1 MGWTSIYQLFWG
13 SLGTRVL
20 TIPSLV
26 AQRKVG
32 VKIET
37 QHPSNVTW
45 HKLETH
51 WAGAAGGCQD
61 LSILTGTCPDRSA
74 TANLVTSSWC
84 CLEQICGWHFS
95 ICVLCKIISRPFA
108 HNIYL
113 SIDLS
118 IDLYLSISIYLSL
131 SICLSIYLSL
141 SISIYIYLYLS
152 ISIYIYLYLS
162 ISIYIYLSIS
172 IYLSIYLSLSI
183 YRSIYLSLSIYR
195 LYICIQSGLWSY
207 YYFAQDIARSSKPT
221 TFPMPLSLDSCVI
234 ALTYRRHGCPSL
246 TNIET

>member
-1 MGWTSIYQLFWG
+1 MLFYQ
-13 SLGTRVL
+13 RV
-20 TIPSLV
+20 V

-45 HKLETH
+45 HKLETN

-95 ICVLCKIISRPFA
+95 ICVLCKIISRPFV

-118 IDLYLSISIYLSL
+118 FVDRSIDLSID
-131 SICLSIYLSL
+131 
-141 SISIYIYLYLS
+141 
-152 ISIYIYLYLS
+152 
-162 ISIYIYLSIS
+162 
-172 IYLSIYLSLSI
+172 LSI
-183 YRSIYLSLSIYR
+183 YRSIDLSIY
-195 LYICIQSGLWSY
+195 LSIDCIYVYNQVYDLIIILPKIL
-207 YYFAQDIARSSKPT
+207 QDHLNPLRSPCRSPWI
-221 TFPMPLSLDSCVI
+221 PV
-234 ALTYRRHGCPSL
+234 Y
-246 TNIET
+246 

>member
-1 MGWTSIYQLFWG
+1 MVIFHSY
-13 SLGTRVL
+13 
-20 TIPSLV
+20 
-26 AQRKVG
+26 
-32 VKIET
+32 VKLPEGKSRFKLHFQFSCTT
-37 QHPSNVTW
+37 QSGRENRNAASSNVTW

-51 WAGAAGGCQD
+51 WAGAADGCQD

-74 TANLVTSSWC
+74 TANFVTSSWC

-113 SIDLS
+113 SI
-118 IDLYLSISIYLSL
+118 
-131 SICLSIYLSL
+131 
-141 SISIYIYLYLS
+141 
-152 ISIYIYLYLS
+152 
-162 ISIYIYLSIS
+162 
-172 IYLSIYLSLSI
+172 
-183 YRSIYLSLSIYR
+183 YR
-195 LYICIQSGLWSY
+195 LYICIQSGLWSYY

-221 TFPMPLSLDSCVI
+221 TFPMPLPLDSCVI